1 MFGAMGCMWNR
12 CFFGNSELL
21 AFRAAPYKMVL
32 TLYCQMDILFW
43 GQLIKENF
51 LLFLH
56 LSCKYLL
63 KHCFLCV
70 EKARH
75 YSKQHFHSTS
85 TSVVGEDKSDGSIF
99 SYSSEVTKPSNEEG
113 TYRCPL
119 FPTD

>member
-1 MFGAMGCMWNR
+1 MSI
-12 CFFGNSELL
+12 SELHHARWCWHVQSL
-21 AFRAAPYKMVL
+21 CSL
-32 TLYCQMDILFW
+32 TNILFW
-43 GQLIKENF
+43 GQLIKKTLS
-51 LLFLH
+51 LLFPP

-70 EKARH
+70 EKARR

-113 TYRCPL
+113 THRCQWTSS